1 MKFIET
7 KIEFKLENVCKKK
20 KIKISHQ
27 RAEIKCTRNYY
38 EHMIS
43 INVYLRKIKDSRKV
57 VDTSTLLFHCVSKI
71 SS

>member
-38 EHMIS
+38 DR
-43 INVYLRKIKDSRKV
+43 VYD
-57 VDTSTLLFHCVSKI
+57 FN
-71 SS
+71 